1 MRTCCDPQVIKQ
13 LLRTP
18 ATWAV
23 VGLSGNTKRTG
34 YSIRQYVR
42 DRTVE
47 SLGLLYAMHWPYR
60 QVETARGVSPAT
72 LIDPA

>member
-42 DRTVE
+42 DRPGMSIVPVNLRGE
-47 SLGLLYAMHWPYR
+47 GALGERGYR
-60 QVETARGVSPAT
+60 RLAEVPARYR
-72 LIDPA
+72 